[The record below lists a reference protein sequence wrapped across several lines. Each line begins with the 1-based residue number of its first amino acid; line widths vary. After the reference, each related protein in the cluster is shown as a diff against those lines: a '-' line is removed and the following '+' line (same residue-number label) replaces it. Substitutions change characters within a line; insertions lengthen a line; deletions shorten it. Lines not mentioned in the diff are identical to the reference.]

1 MHSSSHWLLVDKTWS
16 MSVSISNSA
25 VARLQMR
32 ARPRGVS
39 GAWIRIIYAVMALLL
54 AGYLA
59 WLLLAPRP
67 TASLLINGWGVDL
80 FEFAGGVLCVAA
92 GLGRQTGR
100 AVPLILGT
108 SLLTWTLGDVVV
120 TIESLGG
127 ATVPQPSIADAFYL
141 VYFPLAWVAIVLF
154 IRGATRR
161 LISVNWLDG
170 AVAGLGAAAVCA
182 AFAFKAIEH
191 STGLGPLA
199 TAVNLAYPVGDV
211 LLLLVVAGGTVVLI
225 GRRRAPWLLLATG
238 ITLNVAGDTMNL
250 VHSSAGADLGTALNG
265 IAWPASILLMS
276 IAMWLRPGPADLLAP
291 PRETGFGFPALAA
304 AAGLAILL
312 LGTMGHVNRV
322 AVGLATA
329 TLLAVVLRTG
339 MSVRGL
345 RALTKERHWQSVTD
359 HLTGLGNRRRL
370 SEVLDAFFTG
380 RLDGERRLAFLF
392 IDLDHFKE
400 VNDSFGHAA
409 GDKVLRALGDRLSGS
424 LRESDLLV
432 RVGGDEFAAVL
443 IDADAERAAAT
454 ADRLGATLQE
464 PFAIDALSVQIGA
477 SIGIALAPGDADDT
491 PSLVHCADVAMYRA
505 KLASAPFAFYE
516 ADLDSGDRLG
526 LAEELRQAIEQDQ
539 LTLHFQPQLHLR
551 SGSVVKVEALVRWP
565 HPTLGLIPPLQFLPL
580 AEEAR
585 LMGPLTRW
593 VLDQALAQCARWRGE
608 GVQVSMSVNVSASDL
623 LDPEFVGMVAA
634 SLAQHALE
642 GEALIVEITETTM
655 ITDFERSTR
664 VVEELGD
671 LDVAVSLDDF
681 GAGFTSLAYLS
692 RLPVS
697 ELKLDRRFTALLVGD
712 DRDRDVELVRATI
725 ELGHSLG
732 LCVVAEGVEDA
743 PMLQLLGELR
753 CDLAQ
758 GYYVGKPRPA
768 EAVSFSSPPLA
779 RAALVR

>member
-1 MHSSSHWLLVDKTWS
+1 

-276 IAMWLRPGPADLLAP
+276 IAMWLRPGPANLLAP

-359 HLTGLGNRRRL
+359 HLTGLGNRRR
-370 SEVLDAFFTG
+370 
-380 RLDGERRLAFLF
+380 
-392 IDLDHFKE
+392 
-400 VNDSFGHAA
+400 
-409 GDKVLRALGDRLSGS
+409 
-424 LRESDLLV
+424 V
-432 RVGGDEFAAVL
+432 R
-443 IDADAERAAAT
+443 
-454 ADRLGATLQE
+454 
-464 PFAIDALSVQIGA
+464 
-477 SIGIALAPGDADDT
+477 
-491 PSLVHCADVAMYRA
+491 
-505 KLASAPFAFYE
+505 
-516 ADLDSGDRLG
+516 
-526 LAEELRQAIEQDQ
+526 
-539 LTLHFQPQLHLR
+539 
-551 SGSVVKVEALVRWP
+551 
-565 HPTLGLIPPLQFLPL
+565 
-580 AEEAR
+580 
-585 LMGPLTRW
+585 
-593 VLDQALAQCARWRGE
+593 
-608 GVQVSMSVNVSASDL
+608 MS
-623 LDPEFVGMVAA
+623 
-634 SLAQHALE
+634 H
-642 GEALIVEITETTM
+642 
-655 ITDFERSTR
+655 
-664 VVEELGD
+664 
-671 LDVAVSLDDF
+671 
-681 GAGFTSLAYLS
+681 
-692 RLPVS
+692 
-697 ELKLDRRFTALLVGD
+697 
-712 DRDRDVELVRATI
+712 
-725 ELGHSLG
+725 
-732 LCVVAEGVEDA
+732 
-743 PMLQLLGELR
+743 
-753 CDLAQ
+753 
-758 GYYVGKPRPA
+758 
-768 EAVSFSSPPLA
+768 
-779 RAALVR
+779 

>member
-1 MHSSSHWLLVDKTWS
+1 
-16 MSVSISNSA
+16 MSVSNSNSA

-276 IAMWLRPGPADLLAP
+276 IAMWLRPGPANLLAP

>member
-692 RLPVS
+692 RLSVS

>member
-1 MHSSSHWLLVDKTWS
+1 
-16 MSVSISNSA
+16 MSVSNSNSA

-692 RLPVS
+692 RLSVS

>member
-1 MHSSSHWLLVDKTWS
+1 LLVDKTWS

>member
-1 MHSSSHWLLVDKTWS
+1 

-692 RLPVS
+692 RLSVS

>member
-1 MHSSSHWLLVDKTWS
+1 LVDKTWS
-16 MSVSISNSA
+16 MSVSNSNSA

-276 IAMWLRPGPADLLAP
+276 IAMWLRPGPANLLAP

>member
-1 MHSSSHWLLVDKTWS
+1 
-16 MSVSISNSA
+16 
-25 VARLQMR
+25 
-32 ARPRGVS
+32 
-39 GAWIRIIYAVMALLL
+39 
-54 AGYLA
+54 
-59 WLLLAPRP
+59 
-67 TASLLINGWGVDL
+67 
-80 FEFAGGVLCVAA
+80 
-92 GLGRQTGR
+92 
-100 AVPLILGT
+100 
-108 SLLTWTLGDVVV
+108 
-120 TIESLGG
+120 
-127 ATVPQPSIADAFYL
+127 
-141 VYFPLAWVAIVLF
+141 
-154 IRGATRR
+154 
-161 LISVNWLDG
+161 
-170 AVAGLGAAAVCA
+170 
-182 AFAFKAIEH
+182 
-191 STGLGPLA
+191 
-199 TAVNLAYPVGDV
+199 
-211 LLLLVVAGGTVVLI
+211 
-225 GRRRAPWLLLATG
+225 
-238 ITLNVAGDTMNL
+238 
-250 VHSSAGADLGTALNG
+250 
-265 IAWPASILLMS
+265 
-276 IAMWLRPGPADLLAP
+276 
-291 PRETGFGFPALAA
+291 
-304 AAGLAILL
+304 
-312 LGTMGHVNRV
+312 
-322 AVGLATA
+322 
-329 TLLAVVLRTG
+329 

>member
-1 MHSSSHWLLVDKTWS
+1 LLVDKTWS
-16 MSVSISNSA
+16 MSVSNSNSA

>member
-1 MHSSSHWLLVDKTWS
+1 MLVDKTWS
-16 MSVSISNSA
+16 MSVSNSNSA

>member
-1 MHSSSHWLLVDKTWS
+1 LVDKTWS

-692 RLPVS
+692 RLSVS

>member
-1 MHSSSHWLLVDKTWS
+1 

>member
-1 MHSSSHWLLVDKTWS
+1 VHSSSHWLLVDKTWS
-16 MSVSISNSA
+16 MSVSNSNSA

-454 ADRLGATLQE
+454 ADRLGCTLQE

-768 EAVSFSSPPLA
+768 ESVSFSSPPLA